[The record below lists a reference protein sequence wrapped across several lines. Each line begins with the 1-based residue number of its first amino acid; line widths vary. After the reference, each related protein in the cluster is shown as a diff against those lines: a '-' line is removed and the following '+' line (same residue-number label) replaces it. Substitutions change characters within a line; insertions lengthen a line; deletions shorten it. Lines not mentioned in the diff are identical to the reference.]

1 MKNVKLLT
9 FLAFVACLLAVQP
22 ASAVMVV
29 KNHDAVTLDE
39 ANMAAAAAADK
50 MTKKELRKQ
59 NRMLKK
65 QQRMQKRMERLQRFL
80 EKRGADVD
88 FSDPVDKWM
97 WFWIFGWGAGILLT
111 ILAPILFVSTASV
124 TGLGAAGIL
133 WLLASLAY
141 LFGTVSLVIWLVKKF
156 G

>member
-1 MKNVKLLT
+1 MKNIKLLT
-9 FLAFVACLLAVQP
+9 FLAFVTCLLAVQP

-29 KNHDAVTLDE
+29 NNSDAVVLDE
-39 ANMAAAAAADK
+39 ANSAAAVAADK
-50 MTKKELRKQ
+50 MTKKELRQQKRMLRKQ
-59 NRMLKK
+59 N
-65 QQRMQKRMERLQRFL
+65 RMQKRMERLQRFM
-80 EKRGADVD
+80 EKRGVD

-97 WFWIFGWGAGILLT
+97 WFWIFGWGAGLLLT
-111 ILAPILFVSTASV
+111 ILAPILFVSTGSL
-124 TGLGAAGIL
+124 TGLGAAGII